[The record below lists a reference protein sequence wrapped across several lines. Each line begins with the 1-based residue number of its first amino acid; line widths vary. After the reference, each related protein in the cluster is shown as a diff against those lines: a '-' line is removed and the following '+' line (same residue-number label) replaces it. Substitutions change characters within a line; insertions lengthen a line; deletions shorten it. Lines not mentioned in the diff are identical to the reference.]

1 MRAVIQRVT
10 RASVSVDG
18 EEIGAIGRGLMVLLG
33 AGQDD
38 QDADL
43 QYILD
48 KTLNLRIFADAQG
61 KMNRSLSDVAG
72 ELLVVSQFTLYG
84 DCRKGRRPG
93 FTGAMAPELAERIY
107 ERFVA
112 EARARSVTVATGRF
126 GADMSVS
133 LINDGPVTIVLDS
146 SKIL

>member
-10 RASVSVDG
+10 RASVSVAG
-18 EEIGAIGRGLMVLLG
+18 EEIGAITRGLMVLLG
-33 AGQDD
+33 AGQGD

-43 QYILD
+43 YYILD
-48 KTLNLRIFADAQG
+48 KTLNLRIFSDDQG
-61 KMNRSLSDVAG
+61 KMNLSLLDVSG

-93 FTGAMAPELAERIY
+93 FTGAMAPEPAEQMY

-112 EARARSVTVATGRF
+112 EARQRGITVATGRF